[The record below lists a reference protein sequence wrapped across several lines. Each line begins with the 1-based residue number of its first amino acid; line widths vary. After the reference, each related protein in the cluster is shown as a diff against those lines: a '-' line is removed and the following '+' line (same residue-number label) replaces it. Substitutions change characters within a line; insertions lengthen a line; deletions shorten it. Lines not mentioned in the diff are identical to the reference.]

1 MYSAL
6 RMIVIT
12 LGCFSS
18 ISCINRSEPM
28 FHFISGQAEDLQWD
42 ANGFLKMTL
51 RTENDSLIPT
61 LTDIKYLDRYS
72 DITKELKE
80 GQRIEIKGIKDCPI
94 SFNGFLGK
102 EKNEC
107 YIEIREFRLPD
118 EEP

>member
-1 MYSAL
+1 MYAAL
-6 RMIVIT
+6 RILAMILVCLST
-12 LGCFSS
+12 T
-18 ISCINRSEPM
+18 SCINRSEPM
-28 FHFISGQAEDLQWD
+28 FHFIAGQAEDLHWD
-42 ANGFLKMTL
+42 DNGFLKMTL

-61 LTDIKYLDRYS
+61 LTDIKYLDRYA

-102 EKNEC
+102 EKDEC

-118 EEP
+118 E